1 MYLPD
6 LITSVPDL
14 QTARILA
21 AAGVDY
27 IAFHQNI
34 ENLEEIKPWLQ
45 GPQIGVEI
53 TNPDLSLPGADFLI
67 MPLEWFDQFSFSG
80 RPILWK
86 AEGDTVQT
94 SENLLFTRGSIMNET
109 EPTTGM
115 QFSFSGRPILWK
127 AEGDTVQTSENLL
140 FTRGSIMNETEPT
153 TGMQFY
159 HYADYISSKSVT
171 AKAWLDYKEDLSLF
185 EELFL

>member
-14 QTARILA
+14 HTARILA

-34 ENLEEIKPWLQ
+34 ENLEEIRPWLE

-53 TNPDLSLPGADFLI
+53 TDPDLSLPNADFLI
-67 MPLEWFDQFSFSG
+67 MPVEWYDLFSFSA

-86 AEGDTVQT
+86 VGVQ
-94 SENLLFTRGSIMNET
+94 LLPNRPRGNIIFARDNPMNET
-109 EPTTGM
+109 EM
-115 QFSFSGRPILWK
+115 D
-127 AEGDTVQTSENLL
+127 EG
-140 FTRGSIMNETEPT
+140 IH
-153 TGMQFY
+153 FY
-159 HYADYISSKSVT
+159 HHSDFTGSESVT
-171 AKAWLDYKEDLSLF
+171 AKAWLDYKEDLVLF
-185 EELFL
+185 EKLFL

>member
-34 ENLEEIKPWLQ
+34 ENLEEIKPWLE

-53 TNPDLSLPGADFLI
+53 TDPDLSLPNADFLI
-67 MPLEWFDQFSFSG
+67 MPLQWYDLFSFSN

-86 AEGDTVQT
+86 TDGDTGQT
-94 SENLLFTRGSIMNET
+94 SENLLFVKGSIMEVS
-109 EPTTGM
+109 EPMG
-115 QFSFSGRPILWK
+115 GIR
-127 AEGDTVQTSENLL
+127 
-140 FTRGSIMNETEPT
+140 
-153 TGMQFY
+153 FY
-159 HYADYISSKSVT
+159 HYSDFTDSEVTTKS
-171 AKAWLDYKEDLSLF
+171 WLDYKDDLVLF
-185 EELFL
+185 EKLFL

>member
-53 TNPDLSLPGADFLI
+53 TNPDLSLPGVDFLI
-67 MPLEWFDQFSFSG
+67 MPLEWFD
-80 RPILWK
+80 
-86 AEGDTVQT
+86 
-94 SENLLFTRGSIMNET
+94 
-109 EPTTGM
+109 

>member
-21 AAGVDY
+21 AAGVEY

-34 ENLEEIKPWLQ
+34 ENLEDIKTWLE

-53 TNPDLSLPGADFLI
+53 IDPDLSLPNADFLI
-67 MPLEWFDQFSFSG
+67 MPIQWYDLFSFSN

-86 AEGDTVQT
+86 TEGDTVHT
-94 SENLLFTRGSIMNET
+94 SENLLFVKGSIMEES
-109 EPTTGM
+109 EPTG
-115 QFSFSGRPILWK
+115 GIR
-127 AEGDTVQTSENLL
+127 
-140 FTRGSIMNETEPT
+140 
-153 TGMQFY
+153 FY
-159 HYADYISSKSVT
+159 HYSDYTDSESVT
-171 AKAWLDYKEDLSLF
+171 AKSWLDYQDDLSLF

>member
-34 ENLEEIKPWLQ
+34 ENLEEIKPWLE

-53 TNPDLSLPGADFLI
+53 TDPDLSLPNADFLI
-67 MPLEWFDQFSFSG
+67 MPLQWYDLFSFSN

-86 AEGDTVQT
+86 TEENTVQT
-94 SENLLFTRGSIMNET
+94 SENLLFVKGSRMEES
-109 EPTTGM
+109 EPTAGI
-115 QFSFSGRPILWK
+115 R
-127 AEGDTVQTSENLL
+127 
-140 FTRGSIMNETEPT
+140 
-153 TGMQFY
+153 FY
-159 HYADYISSKSVT
+159 HYSDYTDSEAIT
-171 AKAWLDYKEDLSLF
+171 AKSWLDYKDDLVLF
-185 EELFL
+185 EKLFL

>member
-34 ENLEEIKPWLQ
+34 ENLEDIKPWLE

-53 TNPDLSLPGADFLI
+53 TDPDLSLPNADFLI
-67 MPLEWFDQFSFSG
+67 MPLQWYELFSFSN

-86 AEGDTVQT
+86 TDEDTGLT
-94 SENLLFTRGSIMNET
+94 SDNLLVTKGGITNET
-109 EPTTGM
+109 EPAAGI
-115 QFSFSGRPILWK
+115 R
-127 AEGDTVQTSENLL
+127 
-140 FTRGSIMNETEPT
+140 
-153 TGMQFY
+153 FY
-159 HYADYISSKSVT
+159 HYSDYTGAEVVT

>member
-34 ENLEEIKPWLQ
+34 ENLEEIKPWLE

-53 TNPDLSLPGADFLI
+53 TDPELSLPNADFLI
-67 MPLEWFDQFSFSG
+67 MPLQWYDLFSFSN

-86 AEGDTVQT
+86 TDGDTEKT
-94 SENLLFTRGSIMNET
+94 SENLLIAKGGTMEET
-109 EPTTGM
+109 ELTIGI
-115 QFSFSGRPILWK
+115 R
-127 AEGDTVQTSENLL
+127 
-140 FTRGSIMNETEPT
+140 
-153 TGMQFY
+153 FY
-159 HYADYISSKSVT
+159 HYSDYTGSEAVT
-171 AKAWLDYKEDLSLF
+171 AKSWLDYKDDLSLF